1 MSPFYFGPPHR
12 RLFGVLHGHEDA
24 SAPRGS
30 VLLIMPFGHEA
41 IRTHRFHRVLAER
54 LARLGFDVLRFDHY
68 GSGDSDGLD
77 ADVRL
82 AGWSADIITA
92 SQTLT
97 AMTGRPVR
105 CWAGSRLGASAAIRA
120 LTAPSAPPCI
130 ALWDPI
136 VDGAAYLA
144 SLRALHLEALNASFN
159 AHESEW
165 GRQASLSGG
174 RLKEA
179 IGFAIS
185 EELHDEVLSLSGSA
199 LRTPARVHGGLI
211 GNPASA
217 GLGEW
222 LLQQEGVWAQHPLDV
237 DFDWTSDDSLNTALV
252 PAQALACM
260 LKAVDGCTG

>member
-12 RLFGVLHGHEDA
+12 RLFGVLHAHEDA
-24 SAPRGS
+24 SAPRGG

-41 IRTHRFHRVLAER
+41 IRTHRFHRMLAER
-54 LARLGFDVLRFDHY
+54 LTRLGFDVLRFDHY

-82 AGWSADIITA
+82 TGWSTDIVTA

-97 AMTGRPVR
+97 AMTGRPVS
-105 CWAGSRLGASAAIRA
+105 CWAGSRLGASAAIGA
-120 LTAPSAPPCI
+120 LAAPTAPSYV

-136 VDGAAYLA
+136 IDGAAYLD
-144 SLRALHLEALNASFN
+144 SLRTLHLKALSASFN
-159 AHESEW
+159 KRESDW
-165 GRQASLSGG
+165 GKQASPPGS
-174 RLKEA
+174 RLNEA

-185 EELHDEVLSLSGSA
+185 AELHDAVLSLSSST
-199 LRTPARVHGGLI
+199 LRTPARVNGVLVC
-211 GNPASA
+211 NKASP

-222 LLQQEGVWAQHPLDV
+222 LLQQGGAWDRHPLDV
-237 DFDWTSDDSLNTALV
+237 EFDWTSDDSLNTALV

-260 LKAVDGCTG
+260 VSAVDGCPG